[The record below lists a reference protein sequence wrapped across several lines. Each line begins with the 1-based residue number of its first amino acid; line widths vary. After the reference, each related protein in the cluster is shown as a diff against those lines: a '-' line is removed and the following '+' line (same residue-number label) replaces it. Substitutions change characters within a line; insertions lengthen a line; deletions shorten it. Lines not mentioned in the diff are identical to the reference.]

1 MNIVATFKGGVTTLN
16 IPYKYKQKS
25 KYRLSNF
32 LVRVIIRN
40 VSNSNPSPA
49 QNPTALIPI
58 YFQQNEIKLYPDSF
72 YMLP

>member
-1 MNIVATFKGGVTTLN
+1 MNFVATFKGEVTTLN
-16 IPYKYKQKS
+16 IPYKDKQKS